1 MNTIT
6 AVRRLLKGRGE
17 DRTSTVIAAAEAGD
31 VVELTR
37 LLDMWPDLVD
47 ARGWMDAT
55 PLIVATWQAD
65 SFAAV
70 QLLLGRGADPLATRV
85 NGGNALHF
93 ATSGPIAELLA
104 EAAGQQG
111 LAARYLFESTPLHVA
126 VKKNRRDVVAA
137 FLTAGADPAL
147 TATRAADGNRVTPL
161 DLTDNP
167 EIALLLILADAPV
180 QTPQPHTP
188 LHRACALAG
197 DLSWAEVAE
206 LLLERGA
213 DPVSRDEFGD
223 TAIDLLSPDA
233 PESLRAR
240 MIDILHTAN
249 RTLEL
254 GFHNVVVGTHH
265 GLVIHPSL
273 PEALSSMYSGAY
285 LVHWQLAPDL
295 EPVRII
301 KVPGRQKIRGP
312 YGSTKGMRTAF
323 LADESVL
330 LRDWRDLD
338 IVDVLPAELRPR
350 RVQGHA
356 AWSPDGRLLALT
368 GGEELV
374 VVDTEHGLRHDADDD
389 EIMLGDWSITP
400 QFSPDGRRLAVGNC
414 MQGAAWLSLID
425 VSANGALSHRYERE
439 DLPRTDHS
447 NLVGSVVFSPDGHR
461 FAAWIRPDHGQNRPY
476 GYRGLVV
483 VVDTATG
490 DPVWHLRIDNDVAG
504 VHGEMWWASLCF
516 AAGGSWVAVG
526 LDTGVLWLNAETG
539 APATQLTSIG
549 AVHALA
555 SAAHT
560 GVVAATERGVHRVP
574 PPPR

>member
-1 MNTIT
+1 M
-6 AVRRLLKGRGE
+6 
-17 DRTSTVIAAAEAGD
+17 IAAAEAGD
-31 VVELTR
+31 VDKLTQ
-37 LLDMWPDLVD
+37 LLDEWPGLVN
-47 ARGWMDAT
+47 ARGWMDTT
-55 PLIVATWQAD
+55 PLIEATWHAD

-70 QLLLGRGADPLATRV
+70 QLLLGRGADPLATRE
-85 NGGNALHF
+85 NGDNALHWV
-93 ATSGPIAELLA
+93 TSGPIAELLA

-126 VKKNRRDVVAA
+126 VEKNRRDVVAA
-137 FLTAGADPAL
+137 FLSAGADPAL
-147 TATRAADGNRVTPL
+147 TARAVGRKRVTAL

-167 EIALLLILADAPV
+167 EIARLLIDAGAPIR
-180 QTPQPHTP
+180 TPQPHTP
-188 LHRACALAG
+188 LHRACARAV
-197 DLSWAEVAE
+197 DLLWIEVAD
-206 LLLERGA
+206 LLLARGA
-213 DPVSRDEFGD
+213 DPGQRDEFGD
-223 TAIDLLSPDA
+223 TAIDMVHRDA

-240 MIDILHTAN
+240 MIDILHAAN
-249 RTLEL
+249 RTVEL
-254 GFHNVVVGTHH
+254 GLHDVAVGAHEE
-265 GLVIHPSL
+265 LVIHPSR

-285 LVHWQLAPDL
+285 LVHWQLASNP

-312 YGSTKGMRTAF
+312 YGSTNGMRTAF
-323 LADESVL
+323 LADKSVL

-338 IVDVLPAELRPR
+338 TVAVLPADLLPE

-374 VVDTEHGLRHDADDD
+374 VVNTEHGLRHDADDD
-389 EIMLGDWSITP
+389 EEITLGDWSITP

-414 MQGAAWLSLID
+414 MQGTAWLSLID
-425 VSANGALSHRYERE
+425 VSAQGALSHRYERE

-447 NLVGSVVFSPDGHR
+447 NLVGSVAFSPDGHR
-461 FAAWIRPDHGQNRPY
+461 FATWIRPDHGQNRPN
-476 GYRGLVV
+476 GYRGLVT

-490 DPVWHLRIDNDVAG
+490 DPVWHLRIDNDVTG
-504 VHGEMWWASLCF
+504 VDGGLWWASLCF
-516 AAGGSWVAVG
+516 AACGSWIAIG

-539 APATQLTSIG
+539 SPATQLTSIG

-555 SAAHT
+555 VAAHT

-574 PPPR
+574 PPQPLTPMKPR

>member
-1 MNTIT
+1 MNSIT
-6 AVRRLLKGRGE
+6 AVGRWLKGRGE
-17 DRTSTVIAAAEAGD
+17 DLASTVIAAAEVGD
-31 VVELTR
+31 VVRLTQ
-37 LLDMWPDLVD
+37 LLDEWPGLVN
-47 ARGWMDAT
+47 ARGWMDTT
-55 PLIVATWQAD
+55 PLIEATWHAD

-85 NGGNALHF
+85 NGDNALHF

-111 LAARYLFESTPLHVA
+111 LAARYVFESTPLHVA
-126 VKKNRRDVVAA
+126 VEKNRRDVVAA
-137 FLTAGADPAL
+137 FLSAGADPAL
-147 TATRAADGNRVTPL
+147 TARAVGRNRVTAL
-161 DLTDNP
+161 DLTDSP
-167 EIALLLILADAPV
+167 EIARLLIDAGAPV

-188 LHRACALAG
+188 LHRACARAA
-197 DLSWAEVAE
+197 DLLWAEVAE
-206 LLLERGA
+206 LLLARGA
-213 DPVSRDEFGD
+213 DPGQRDEFGD
-223 TAIDLLSPDA
+223 TAIDTLDLDA
-233 PESLRAR
+233 PKSLRAR
-240 MIDILHTAN
+240 MIDILRTAN

-254 GFHNVVVGTHH
+254 ELHDVAVGAHEE
-265 GLVIHPSL
+265 LVIHPSL

-285 LVHWQLAPDL
+285 LVRWRLTPNL

-301 KVPGRQKIRGP
+301 KVPGRQRIRGP
-312 YGSTKGMRTAF
+312 YGSTQGMRTAF
-323 LADESVL
+323 VTDESVL

-350 RVQGHA
+350 RMQGRA
-356 AWSPDGRLLALT
+356 TWSPDGRLLALT

-389 EIMLGDWSITP
+389 EEIMLGDWSITA

-414 MQGAAWLSLID
+414 MQGTAWLSLID
-425 VSANGALSHRYERE
+425 VSAQGALAHRYERE
-439 DLPRTDHS
+439 DLPQTDHS
-447 NLVGSVVFSPDGHR
+447 NLVGSVVFSPDGRR
-461 FAAWIRPDHGQNRPY
+461 FAAWIRPDHGQSRPN

-490 DPVWHLRIDNDVAG
+490 DPVWHLRIDNDVTG
-504 VHGEMWWASLCF
+504 VDGGVWWASLCF
-516 AAGGSWVAVG
+516 AACGSWVAVG

-549 AVHALA
+549 AVHTLA

-560 GVVAATERGVHRVP
+560 GVVATTARGVHRVP

>member
-1 MNTIT
+1 MTQ
-6 AVRRLLKGRGE
+6 
-17 DRTSTVIAAAEAGD
+17 
-31 VVELTR
+31 
-37 LLDMWPDLVD
+37 LLDEWPGLVN
-47 ARGWMDAT
+47 ARGWMDTT
-55 PLIVATWQAD
+55 PLIEATWQAE

-85 NGGNALHF
+85 HGDNALHF

-104 EAAGQQG
+104 EVAGPRG

-147 TATRAADGNRVTPL
+147 TATRAADDNRVTAL
-161 DLTDNP
+161 DLTDDP
-167 EIALLLILADAPV
+167 EIARLLIDASAPV

-188 LHRACALAG
+188 LHRACALAA

-206 LLLERGA
+206 LLLARGA
-213 DPVSRDEFGD
+213 DPGQRDEFGD
-223 TAIDLLSPDA
+223 TAIDILNPDA
-233 PESLRAR
+233 PEALRAA
-240 MIDILHTAN
+240 MIDILHAAN

-254 GFHNVVVGTHH
+254 ELHDVVVGAHED
-265 GLVIHPSL
+265 LAIHPSL

-285 LVHWQLAPDL
+285 LVHWRLTPDL
-295 EPVRII
+295 KPVRII
-301 KVPGRQKIRGP
+301 RVPGRQKIRGP

-338 IVDVLPAELRPR
+338 IVDVLPAELCPR
-350 RVQGHA
+350 RVQGYA
-356 AWSPDGRLLALT
+356 AWSPNGRLLALT

-389 EIMLGDWSITP
+389 EEIVLGDWSITP
-400 QFSPDGRRLAVGNC
+400 QFSPDGRRLAIGNC
-414 MQGAAWLSLID
+414 MQGTAWLSLID
-425 VSANGALSHRYERE
+425 VSEQGGLSHRYERE

-447 NLVGSVVFSPDGHR
+447 NLVGSVTFSPDGHR
-461 FAAWIRPDHGQNRPY
+461 FAAWIRPDHGQNRPN

-490 DPVWHLRIDNDVAG
+490 DPVWHLRIDNDVTG
-504 VHGEMWWASLCF
+504 VDGGVWSASLCF
-516 AAGGSWVAVG
+516 AACGNWVAVG

-549 AVHALA
+549 AVRTLA
-555 SAAHT
+555 GAAHI
-560 GVVAATERGVHRVP
+560 GVVAATARGLHRVP
-574 PPPR
+574 PPPPLSR